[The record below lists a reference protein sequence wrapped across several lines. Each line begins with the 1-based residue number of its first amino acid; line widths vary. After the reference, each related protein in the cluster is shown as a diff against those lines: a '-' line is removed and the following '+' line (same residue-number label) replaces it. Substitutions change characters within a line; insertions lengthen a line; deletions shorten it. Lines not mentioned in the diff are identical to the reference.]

1 MLFQLTMFP
10 TGSIRKDVSVSEH
23 VAKVID
29 VIDKSGLSY
38 KLTPMATCIEGSW
51 DEVMPVID
59 KARKRLRRLGHE
71 RIYISI
77 TIDDRK
83 GANKRITGKI
93 NSIEKKLGRKVSS

>member
-10 TGSIRKDVSVSEH
+10 TGGKRQGVSVSEH
-23 VAKVID
+23 VSKVID
-29 VIDKSGLSY
+29 VIDKSGLPY

-83 GANKRITGKI
+83 GAKKRLEGKI
-93 NSIEKKLGRKVSS
+93 ESIENRLKRKVRK

>member
-10 TGSIRKDVSVSEH
+10 TGSKRKSASISED

-38 KLTPMATCIEGSW
+38 KLTPMATCIEGEW
-51 DEVMPVID
+51 NQVMTVIN
-59 KARKRLRRLGHE
+59 KARMRLRRLGHD

-83 GANKRITGKI
+83 GAKKRIIGKVKA
-93 NSIEKKLGRKVSS
+93 IENKLGREVKK

>member
-10 TGSIRKDVSVSEH
+10 SSSKRKGVSVSEH

-29 VIDKSGLSY
+29 VIDKSGLPY

-51 DEVMPVID
+51 DQVMPVID

-71 RIYISI
+71 RIYINI
-77 TIDDRK
+77 TIDDRI
-83 GANKRITGKI
+83 GASKRIIGKVK
-93 NSIEKKLGRKVSS
+93 SIENKLGRKVSS